1 MKKNVLWLTE
11 TAVMLAVLIT
21 LQMITK
27 PMGQLVTG
35 TCVNAVLGI
44 TVLVCGVSSAVVV
57 ALISPIAAFL
67 LGIAPQVLTVPAIM
81 IGNFVLIWVLGWRR
95 KNQKNIVIDLLRCAC
110 ASIAK
115 FAVLYIL
122 VVQIICNFAT
132 DYFLQSGTLKPPMVK
147 VLTTTFA
154 WPQLVTALLGSI
166 IAIWI
171 APLLR
176 RVLHK

>member
-27 PMGQLVTG
+27 PMGQIVTG

-44 TVLVCGVSSAVVV
+44 TALVCGIGSGAVV
-57 ALISPIAAFL
+57 ALVSPVVAFL

-81 IGNFVLIWVLGWRR
+81 IGNFVLVWMLGW
-95 KNQKNIVIDLLRCAC
+95 KNKNMRHISTALLRCVC
-110 ASIAK
+110 AAVAK

-122 VVQIICNFAT
+122 VVQVICHVTADF
-132 DYFLQSGTLKPPMVK
+132 FLQSGALKPPMVK

-166 IAIWI
+166 IATWM

-176 RVLHK
+176 QVLHK

>member
-21 LQMITK
+21 MQMITK

-44 TVLVCGVSSAVVV
+44 TALVCGVSSGAVV
-57 ALISPIAAFL
+57 ALVSPIVAFL

-81 IGNFVLIWVLGWRR
+81 IGNFVLVLVLGWRS
-95 KNQKNIVIDLLRCAC
+95 KNTNRMWISILRCVC
-110 ASIAK
+110 AAVAK
-115 FAVLYIL
+115 FVVLYIL
-122 VVQIICNFAT
+122 VVQIICNIAT
-132 DYFLQSGTLKPPMVK
+132 DFFMQSGTLKPPMVN

-154 WPQLVTALLGSI
+154 WPQLITALMGSI

>member
-44 TVLVCGVSSAVVV
+44 TALVCGVSSGVVV
-57 ALISPIAAFL
+57 ALISPIVAFL

-81 IGNFVLIWVLGWRR
+81 IGNFVLVWVLGWRS
-95 KNQKNIVIDLLRCAC
+95 KNTKQIWISMLRCVC
-110 ASIAK
+110 AAVAK

-122 VVQIICNFAT
+122 VVQIICNVAT
-132 DYFLQSGTLKPPMVK
+132 DFFMQSGTLKPPMVK

-154 WPQLVTALLGSI
+154 WPQLITALLGSI
-166 IAIWI
+166 IAIWM

>member
-1 MKKNVLWLTE
+1 MKKNVLWITE

-21 LQMITK
+21 MQMITK
-27 PMGQLVTG
+27 PMGQIVTG

-44 TVLVCGVSSAVVV
+44 TALVCGVGSGAVV
-57 ALISPIAAFL
+57 ALVSPIVAFL

-81 IGNFVLIWVLGWRR
+81 IGNFVLVWVLGWRS
-95 KNQKNIVIDLLRCAC
+95 KNTKQIWISMLRCVC
-110 ASIAK
+110 AAAAK

-122 VVQIICNFAT
+122 VIQIICNVAT
-132 DYFLQSGTLKPPMVK
+132 DFFMQSGTLKPPMVK
-147 VLTTTFA
+147 VLSTTFA

-166 IAIWI
+166 IATWI